1 MEVKLQSDLGIVVK
15 KKKKNRE
22 ENSCPADKEKKRKEK
37 KRSCGFA
44 LLTRRHRRGLRI
56 ADAMTY
62 RLCLLGYQDE
72 KNR

>member
-1 MEVKLQSDLGIVVK
+1 MEVKLQSDLGIVV

-37 KRSCGFA
+37 K
-44 LLTRRHRRGLRI
+44 RRGLRI